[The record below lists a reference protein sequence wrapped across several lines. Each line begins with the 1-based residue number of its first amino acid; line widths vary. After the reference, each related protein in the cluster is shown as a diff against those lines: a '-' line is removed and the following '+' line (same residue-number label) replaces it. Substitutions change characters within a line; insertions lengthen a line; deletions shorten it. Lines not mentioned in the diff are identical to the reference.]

1 MFSSLRKFSKGTCL
15 QEIGDRRNV
24 APSYVDILEGI
35 KMELFKNQQEILLEE
50 GALAINSDTL
60 NKKFIFSEIQLP
72 NL

>member
-1 MFSSLRKFSKGTCL
+1 
-15 QEIGDRRNV
+15 
-24 APSYVDILEGI
+24 
-35 KMELFKNQQEILLEE
+35 MELFKNQQEILSEE